1 MHIRLSIQSAAH
13 WVSLL
18 CTHHVWKTPELSWE
32 TNLNLNVGLDFG
44 FWSNRLNGTI
54 EFFQRSS
61 KDLLF
66 ARDLVPSSGFSSI
79 DANIGKLKNYG
90 WEFTISGTPV
100 MTKDWTWK
108 LSLNATTYKN
118 EIVELPTDVMW
129 QSSKKWV
136 KGGSLYDFWLYEWAG
151 VNPEN
156 GKPQW
161 YYTAEDGSRQV
172 TEDYST

>member
-1 MHIRLSIQSAAH
+1 MSRLE
-13 WVSLL
+13 
-18 CTHHVWKTPELSWE
+18 TPELSWE

-90 WEFTISGTPV
+90 WEFY
-100 MTKDWTWK
+100 
-108 LSLNATTYKN
+108 N
-118 EIVELPTDVMW
+118 
-129 QSSKKWV
+129 
-136 KGGSLYDFWLYEWAG
+136 
-151 VNPEN
+151 
-156 GKPQW
+156 QW
-161 YYTAEDGSRQV
+161 YSSYDKRLDLE
-172 TEDYST
+172 TELECNYL